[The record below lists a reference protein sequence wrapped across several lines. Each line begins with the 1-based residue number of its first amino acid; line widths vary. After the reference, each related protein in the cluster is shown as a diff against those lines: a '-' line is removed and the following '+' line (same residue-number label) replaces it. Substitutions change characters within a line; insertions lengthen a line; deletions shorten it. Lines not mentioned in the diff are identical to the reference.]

1 MDLIHNA
8 EKLAIKLSALVYH
21 LTLELLLVV
30 AQNVLSVLNVPKI
43 KHVQTKNVSTLA
55 PILADKMPSVE
66 SIITAPFVIAWMDIL
81 VIHLP
86 NVILYHVRLTHISLW
101 TLSHVVSLTVLAP
114 VIQEDPYRD
123 PCNPSPCGPYSQ
135 CRDFNGSPSCSCLSS
150 YIGAPPNCKPECV
163 INSECPSN
171 QACINE
177 KCRDPCPG
185 SCGADANCFVMNHTP
200 VCTCPDGY
208 TGDPFTYCHP
218 KPVSR
223 KSFSIVIIWILLI
236 HPLFDYLNINCQ
248 KLKFILEW

>member
-1 MDLIHNA
+1 MDGHTGDPFTKCYPLPRKTSPFINLNH
-8 EKLAIKLSALVYH
+8 LS
-21 LTLELLLVV
+21 
-30 AQNVLSVLNVPKI
+30 S
-43 KHVQTKNVSTLA
+43 
-55 PILADKMPSVE
+55 PIV
-66 SIITAPFVIAWMDIL
+66 
-81 VIHLP
+81 
-86 NVILYHVRLTHISLW
+86 
-101 TLSHVVSLTVLAP
+101 VLAP

-135 CRDFNGSPSCSCLSS
+135 CRDYNGSPSCSCLSS

-200 VCTCPDGY
+200 VCTCPEGF

-223 KSFSIVIIWILLI
+223 KNLLSYN
-236 HPLFDYLNINCQ
+236 DLNTI
-248 KLKFILEW
+248 ED